1 MPLDATMS
9 RDLIRRRRNAGYAA
23 VVAVG
28 FAGDVG
34 VFRLASAENLE
45 AHLSTLQPGTWQ
57 ALRFERII
65 WTQGPAVA
73 RTIVM
78 GVERF
83 LASAALGSHWF
94 RASLEVLDIAIAAEA
109 MSLKAATWTQAEI
122 VARLKAQ
129 SDREADRFAAGV
141 I

>member
-28 FAGDVG
+28 FSGDSG

-57 ALRFERII
+57 ALHFNRII
-65 WTQGPAVA
+65 WTAGPAVA
-73 RTIVM
+73 RTIVV

-83 LASAALGSHWF
+83 LKTFALGNHWF

-109 MSLKAATWTQAEI
+109 MSLKASTWSQADLI
-122 VARLKAQ
+122 ARLKAQ
-129 SDREADRFAAGV
+129 SDSEADRFAAGV
-141 I
+141 F

>member
-1 MPLDATMS
+1 MIDAAMS

-28 FAGDVG
+28 FGGDPG

-57 ALRFERII
+57 ALRFERIV
-65 WTQGPAVA
+65 WTAGPAVA

-78 GVERF
+78 GVERR
-83 LASAALGSHWF
+83 LKAQCLGQHWF

-109 MSLKAATWTQAEI
+109 MSLKAATWSQSELI
-122 VARLKAQ
+122 ARLKAQ
-129 SDREADRFAAGV
+129 SDREADRFAEGCF
-141 I
+141 

>member
-9 RDLIRRRRNAGYAA
+9 RDMIRRRRNAGYAA

-28 FAGDVG
+28 FQGDAG

-45 AHLSTLQPGTWQ
+45 GHLSTLQPGTWQ
-57 ALRFERII
+57 ALRFERIT
-65 WTQGPAVA
+65 WTAGPAVA

-83 LASAALGSHWF
+83 LASSALGQHWF

-109 MSLKAATWTQAEI
+109 MSLKASTWTQADLI
-122 VARLKAQ
+122 ARLKAQ
-129 SDREADRFAAGV
+129 SDREADRFAEGV
-141 I
+141 F